1 MARAA
6 TPSALS
12 DKRAL
17 IADGLAAG
25 DDDAA
30 LLSRLTAAGIS
41 EASARYEIGR
51 LDKDPMAAALR
62 SLAARHAKQGWY
74 LATQARLALEQPG
87 AFDLAVIDGIE
98 PETFYRDF
106 YALNRPVKLTGLID
120 HWPAMTRWSLD
131 HFAEIAGDRVV
142 EAQVQRESAA
152 DYELAKDAHR
162 RGLRFAE
169 YVEWLRVDEPSNDV
183 YLTAYNSGTNAVALA
198 PLWQDI
204 GDVAILDRR
213 SDSDGFLWLGPRGT
227 LTPWHHDLTNNLL
240 VQVMGEKRV
249 RMSPPWAW
257 GRMRNSTHCFSDWA
271 NEPLPAGPGDATR
284 PPVIECVIGS
294 GEAIFL
300 PVGWWHQVEAMS
312 LSASVSFTNFARGNA
327 HVEDYRSYGR
337 LA

>member
-1 MARAA
+1 MAKVS
-6 TPSALS
+6 TPGTPV

-30 LLSRLTAAGIS
+30 LLVRLTSSGIS
-41 EASARYEIGR
+41 EACARYEIGR

-74 LATQARLALEQPG
+74 LANQARLSAEQPG
-87 AFDLAVIDGIE
+87 AFDLAVVDAIS
-98 PETFYRDF
+98 PEAFYRDI
-106 YALNRPVKLTGLID
+106 YALNRPAKLTGLVD

-131 HFAEIAGDRVV
+131 HFAAMAGDRIV

-162 RGLRFAE
+162 RGLRFAD

-198 PLWQDI
+198 PLWKDI
-204 GDVAILDRR
+204 GDVAILERR
-213 SDSDGFLWLGPRGT
+213 SERDGFLWLGPRGT

-257 GRMRNSTHCFSDWA
+257 ARMRNSTHCFSEWG
-271 NEPLPAGPGDATR
+271 NEPLPAGPGDDVH
-284 PPVIECVIGS
+284 PPVSECVIGP

-300 PVGWWHQVEAMS
+300 PVGWWHQVEALS
-312 LSASVSFTNFARGNA
+312 LSASVSFTNFARANA
-327 HVEDYRSYGR
+327 HVQDYRSYGM
-337 LA
+337 L

>member
-1 MARAA
+1 MAKAA
-6 TPSALS
+6 TPSLSS
-12 DKRAL
+12 DKRTL

-30 LLSRLTAAGIS
+30 LLARLTSSGIS

-51 LDKDPMAAALR
+51 LDKDPLAAALR

-74 LATQARLALEQPG
+74 LANQARLALEQPG
-87 AFDLAVIDGIE
+87 GLGLAVVDAIS
-98 PETFYRDF
+98 PEAFYRDF
-106 YALNRPVKLTGLID
+106 YALNRPAKLTGLVD
-120 HWPAMTRWSLD
+120 HWPAMALWSLD
-131 HFAEIAGDRVV
+131 HFAAMAGDRIV

-169 YVEWLRVDEPSNDV
+169 FIEWLRVDEPSNDV

-204 GDVAILDRR
+204 GDVAILTAR
-213 SDSDGFLWLGPRGT
+213 SDRDGFLWLGPRGT

-257 GRMRNSTHCFSDWA
+257 ARMRNSTHCFSEWGNA
-271 NEPLPAGPGDATR
+271 PLPAGPGDEVH
-284 PPVIECVIGS
+284 PPVIECVIGP

-300 PVGWWHQVEAMS
+300 PVGWWHQVEALT
-312 LSASVSFTNFARGNA
+312 LSASVSFTNFARENA
-327 HVEDYRSYGR
+327 HVEDYSSYGA
-337 LA
+337 L